1 MQWLSDFLP
10 RIRPLW
16 TSGIV
21 DAPSGPDLFAHEPVS
36 TRVRLRTTNMSAAI
50 DYMVALGDAVVHG
63 NPEVSRRAML
73 AELGFTAAMP
83 SVFTQLYPKSA
94 ADLWLPMSADG
105 DTAFNILAPAP
116 KDANSVLGL
125 LLRNS
130 ALRIA
135 ANATNEF
142 AGLAAGAVG
151 QRRRARDARSADR
164 ESPGRRRTRD
174 GDSFRVQRRSDRS
187 LRPSR

>member
-1 MQWLSDFLP
+1 
-10 RIRPLW
+10 
-16 TSGIV
+16 
-21 DAPSGPDLFAHEPVS
+21 
-36 TRVRLRTTNMSAAI
+36 MSAAV

-73 AELGFTAAMP
+73 AELGFTNAMP
-83 SVFTQLYPKSA
+83 SVFTQLYPKNA

-105 DTAFNILAPAP
+105 DTVFNILAPAP

-142 AGLAAGAVG
+142 AGLAAGQLVAQVARATARACRSRTCRP
-151 QRRRARDARSADR
+151 QPETRPSCFPDSQPRRRS
-164 ESPGRRRTRD
+164 
-174 GDSFRVQRRSDRS
+174 
-187 LRPSR
+187 